1 MKQYL
6 NYFKWLFGIV
16 VILAVVYLG
25 LFIADTQRSVERT
38 NEACR
43 TEERVFDYGE
53 VLSETEEQKLRKL
66 IAKREKSAGCD
77 IVLVTLNESLKEYAR
92 QREEDVPYNEFV
104 RVYAEEFY
112 DTNGFGYNQPIGDGV
127 LLVDNWFREDDGR
140 VYTWFTAVGAADEKY
155 TSARTERLLD
165 DVYEYIESNPYKA
178 YKAYID
184 RVYYDM
190 TGKAAVTEELPAALP
205 FGAAVVAM
213 LIFIVMHWKSRKGKK
228 TVLATTYVNGGRPH
242 MNRREDILVNKVVTK
257 RRIQTD
263 SGSGGGGRS
272 GGGRSHGGHHG
283 GGGRSR

>member
-6 NYFKWLFGIV
+6 NYFKWIFGIIGV
-16 VILAVVYLG
+16 LAVVYAGLCIRDAADLG
-25 LFIADTQRSVERT
+25 ERT
-38 NEACR
+38 NTECM

-53 VLSETEEQKLRKL
+53 VLTDEEEQKLREL
-66 IAKREKSAGCD
+66 IAQREVEAGCD

-92 QREEDVPYNEFV
+92 QKEANVPYNEFV

-140 VYTWFTAVGAADEKY
+140 IYTWFCAVGAADEIY
-155 TSARTERLLD
+155 TGSKIDRLLD
-165 DVYEYIESNPYKA
+165 DVYQYVETDPYQA

-190 TGKAAVTEELPAALP
+190 SGKTSNIPQIP
-205 FGAAVVAM
+205 MSYSFGAAVLAM
-213 LIFIVMHWKSRKGKK
+213 VVFIAVHWKSKKGKK
-228 TVLATTYVNGGRPH
+228 TVVATTYVNGGRPQ
-242 MNRREDILVNKVVTK
+242 MRKREDVFINKVVTK

-263 SGSGGGGRS
+263 SGSGGRS
-272 GGGRSHGGHHG
+272 GGGGRSHGGHHG